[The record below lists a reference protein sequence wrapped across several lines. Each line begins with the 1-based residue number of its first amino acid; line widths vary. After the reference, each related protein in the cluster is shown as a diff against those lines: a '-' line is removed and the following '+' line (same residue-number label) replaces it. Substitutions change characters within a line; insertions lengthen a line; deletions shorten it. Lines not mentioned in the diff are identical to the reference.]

1 MENMQ
6 KYIKMDKRTSGQNE
20 NLQKGKQTNKQK
32 KITYIWKSY

>member
-20 NLQKGKQTNKQK
+20 NLQIGEQTNKEQK
-32 KITYIWKSY
+32 K